1 METFG
6 LFWSVKYLNFQQ
18 ELPIRTAHPIFLE
31 SRHPEVTKN
40 PYYVVSPKDNQ
51 KKVSA
56 DGLIPVCRVSIS
68 TILKSIPPHSTV
80 LPFLKIINPYVRIN
94 KIVNKHTVDYRLSYL
109 YRVHISMDSLFL
121 QSLS

>member
-6 LFWSVKYLNFQQ
+6 LFWSIKYLNFQQ
-18 ELPIRTAHPIFLE
+18 ELPIRTTHPIFLE

-40 PYYVVSPKDNQ
+40 PYYVVSPKGNQ
-51 KKVSA
+51 KKVFA

-80 LPFLKIINPYVRIN
+80 LPFLKIISTLTLGST
-94 KIVNKHTVDYRLSYL
+94 K
-109 YRVHISMDSLFL
+109 
-121 QSLS
+121 